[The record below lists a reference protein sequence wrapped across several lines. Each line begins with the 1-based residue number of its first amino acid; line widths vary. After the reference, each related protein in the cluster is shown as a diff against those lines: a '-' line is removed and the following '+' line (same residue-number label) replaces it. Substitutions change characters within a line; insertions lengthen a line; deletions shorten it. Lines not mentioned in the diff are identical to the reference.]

1 MKATRGVIVEKCP
14 ADWLAAEDAFPP
26 TCSALSWRGSAYAA
40 VRRQSSAACDEANAR
55 GSSRAAR
62 RPLAEHLL

>member
-40 VRRQSSAACDEANAR
+40 VRR
-55 GSSRAAR
+55 
-62 RPLAEHLL
+62 